1 MKKIIFTLL
10 LLISSLYAE
19 LTNVYLSQKLL
30 DSKIPIVD
38 IRTPGEW
45 IETGIIKDSIPIMF
59 FNEKGDYDINGFLKE
74 LNEKVDTTKPFA
86 MICRTG
92 SRTKVITAYFSQKLN
107 YNVTNIAGGIT
118 FHQMKNPPFVKY
130 K

>member
-19 LTNVYLSQKLL
+19 LTNIYLSQKLL

-38 IRTPGEW
+38 IRTPAEW
-45 IETGIIKDSIPIMF
+45 KETGILKGSIPIMF
-59 FNEKGDYDINGFLKE
+59 FTEDGDYDINAFLTE
-74 LNEKVDTTKPFA
+74 LNKKVDTTKQFA

-92 SRTKVITAYFSQKLN
+92 SRTKVVTAYFSQKLN
-107 YNVTNIAGGIT
+107 YNVINVTGGIT
-118 FHQMKNPPFVKY
+118 FHDMKNPPFVKY